1 MVSRAGNMGGGVAML
16 GFAMLGVVALSCGR
30 TTKPADLV
38 TPADATKPEDPGVT
52 GAAAGG
58 AELPPFTY
66 APGKPGPAYFAV
78 RHEGV
83 VMLDGGTF
91 TKLEG
96 SPTERVQEI
105 TQGRDGGMYLLGDA
119 GVMRLEGTE
128 LRLVAATPSE
138 PFEGLLDF
146 AVDRDG
152 TIWATG
158 WKGVSFW
165 NGSTWTTEGEA
176 VLGPDAA
183 APHGLALDGRSRVWL
198 VSLSAL
204 LVREDGKWSRIDT
217 SPHWTSPP
225 AYADVVTGPGGVA
238 FAAATDGLLELSTPK
253 ELRKTQVGNDILLE
267 TLGASPT
274 GVLGLRYNV
283 DEVVRIGVDGTKTR
297 WQAKRDFAGLDID
310 EVTPDDAGRLWVAT
324 DVGVTIL
331 GPGDPPGKQSVEWRS
346 GRVPELAGKV
356 YVIGVAGTGP
366 VLPSE
371 VGPVQTGGLAGKLV
385 KGGKVLA
392 RTAVEICPAP
402 RLRSE
407 TTPCAESATRIET
420 TTDARGRFAV
430 KDVPLGQ
437 YGLAAKVGPTWH
449 VVYGGEYRVRERG
462 RDHDVGEIQIKPKP
476 ERQASE

>member
-1 MVSRAGNMGGGVAML
+1 MGRGG
-16 GFAMLGVVALSCGR
+16 FVALGLVLATVSLSCERGR
-30 TTKPADLV
+30 STTPADPDTPAGVTKPAD
-38 TPADATKPEDPGVT
+38 PGANGT
-52 GAAAGG
+52 TDE

-83 VMLDGGTF
+83 VMLDGGKL

-119 GVMRLEGTE
+119 GVMRLEGAA

-152 TIWATG
+152 TIWAVG

-183 APHGLALDGRSRVWL
+183 APHGLALDGRARVWL
-198 VSLSAL
+198 VSTSAL
-204 LVREDGKWSRIDT
+204 LVREDGKWSRIDP

-225 AYADVVTGPGGVA
+225 AYADVITGPGGVA

-253 ELRKTQVGNDILLE
+253 ELRRIQVGNDLLLE

-274 GVLGLRYNV
+274 GVLGFRYNV

-324 DVGVTIL
+324 DIGVTIL
-331 GPGDPPGKQSVEWRS
+331 GPGDEKVEWRS
-346 GRVPELAGKV
+346 GRVAELAGKV
-356 YVIGVAGTGP
+356 YVIGVAGAGP

-385 KGGKVLA
+385 KGGKPLA
-392 RTAVEICPAP
+392 RAAVELCPAP

-420 TTDARGRFAV
+420 TTDAGGRFAV

-437 YGLAAKVGPTWH
+437 YGLAAKVGPKWH

-462 RDHDVGEIQIKPKP
+462 RDHDVGEIKIEPRAARAKP
-476 ERQASE
+476 EKQGKE